1 MARGIV
7 YCLENP
13 AMPGYVKIGMTN
25 NIERR
30 MGDLY
35 STSVPLPFECLLAL
49 EVEDAA
55 KTEDLLHEVFAA
67 QRVVRNREFFQVDRE
82 AVMAAMLLTG
92 GVDVT
97 PDAID
102 TGDAPD
108 VRQAAAQRRPFFRF
122 DDAGIPLGS
131 VLTYR
136 DDESVTVVVR
146 RLAGLHRS
154 VQLGGEDMSLGAAAR
169 RVREQRGEQP
179 LAQGGPWMWRY
190 KGERLDERRSRM
202 EREGTYGGYSV
213 GIPALEGDAMG
224 FEMRERDL
232 KIAEADAHLDRM
244 AAMEDATSRAIE
256 G

>member
-1 MARGIV
+1 MAKGIV

-55 KTEDLLHEVFAA
+55 ETEGLLHEVFAA
-67 QRVVRNREFFQVDRE
+67 QRVVRNREFFQADRE
-82 AVMAAMLLTG
+82 AVMAAMSLTG
-92 GVDVT
+92 GADVT
-97 PDAID
+97 PDGID

-108 VRQAAAQRRPFFRF
+108 ARQASATRRPFFRF

-154 VQLGGEDMSLGAAAR
+154 VEMDGEDMSLGAAAR

-179 LAQGGPWMWRY
+179 LAQGGPWMWCY
-190 KGERLDERRSRM
+190 EGERLDERRSRM
-202 EREGTYGGYSV
+202 ERAGTYGSYGADA
-213 GIPALEGDAMG
+213 PAID
-224 FEMRERDL
+224 
-232 KIAEADAHLDRM
+232 AEAGDLLDP
-244 AAMEDATSRAIE
+244 AAGGEDIARQPFSV
-256 G
+256 